1 MRRLT
6 WRYFSCR
13 DEARSRLIDLMVT
26 VKLAGSLPLL
36 FSLNLSFFSLVWIM
50 DHSSSFLMYDK
61 VDMNIRMF
69 DLYILSL
76 QRGTFIDYHRNLL
89 MAVIELPK

>member
-1 MRRLT
+1 
-6 WRYFSCR
+6 
-13 DEARSRLIDLMVT
+13 
-26 VKLAGSLPLL
+26 
-36 FSLNLSFFSLVWIM
+36 M
-50 DHSSSFLMYDK
+50 DHSSSFLVYDK
-61 VDMNIRMF
+61 VDMNIRMY